1 MILPFEDSII
11 EEKNKVQE
19 KILSE
24 ANGDLREYTKI
35 VHEEFKKMKE
45 KYKDKFNLQSTV
57 AH

>member
-1 MILPFEDSII
+1 LEDSVI

-45 KYKDKFNLQSTV
+45 EYKVKFNIKSPVT
-57 AH
+57 H

>member
-1 MILPFEDSII
+1 MILPFEDSVLD
-11 EEKNKVQE
+11 EKNRVQE

-45 KYKDKFNLQSTV
+45 KYKDNFKAQSQV
-57 AH
+57 AQ

>member
-1 MILPFEDSII
+1 MILPFEDSVI

-45 KYKDKFNLQSTV
+45 EYKDKFNIKSPVT
-57 AH
+57 H

>member
-1 MILPFEDSII
+1 LEDSVI

-45 KYKDKFNLQSTV
+45 EYKDKFNIKSPVT
-57 AH
+57 H